1 MCPLWSQK
9 PWWNATSGLRDKIS
23 WCARRTPERYAGAT
37 DILSVPREQQEGEL
51 MDLIERIDE
60 LQVLVE
66 EAKSVPLS
74 SSVVINRDEFLE
86 LLAQLK
92 EEVPDE
98 VRQARWMSRDKEEL
112 IARARKEGDRILSEA
127 REQRDRLLSRTEI
140 VHAAQREA
148 DRILEDARDR
158 AARKRAEAEDY
169 IDQKLAAFEILLNKT
184 LTTVAKGREHLRGE
198 TSTAP
203 PQGRPDAESLPE
215 GPFDAEELGEPA
227 I

>member
-1 MCPLWSQK
+1 
-9 PWWNATSGLRDKIS
+9 
-23 WCARRTPERYAGAT
+23 
-37 DILSVPREQQEGEL
+37 

-60 LQVLVE
+60 LQLLVE

-98 VRQARWMSRDKEEL
+98 IRQARWMARDRDEL
-112 IARARKEGDRILSEA
+112 LARARKEAERIVAEA

-140 VHAAQREA
+140 VHAAQRESE
-148 DRILEDARDR
+148 RINDEAKER
-158 AARKRAEAEDY
+158 AARMRMEAEDY

-184 LTTVAKGREHLRGE
+184 LATVAKGREQLRGE
-198 TSTAP
+198 RPAP
-203 PQGRPDAESLPE
+203 PVPPGHDGGLPQ
-215 GPFDAEELGEPA
+215 GPFDAEELNQPA
-227 I
+227 L